1 MPRSASVIR
10 VGLVILVAFA
20 VLAVGIFLIGE
31 KNNLFSRKNRY
42 YIEFNSVS
50 GLKPGNPVQLNGV
63 DVGTVEKVVLPQNP
77 AEEHIQIWI
86 SVDAHYGERIR
97 GPVDPRLAS
106 TSGAGAPGSSQA
118 RIKTLG
124 LLGDKYI
131 DLSTGAPELP
141 AIPNEGQIP
150 AAQPTNVDA
159 LLASGEDVMDN
170 VVEISAS
177 LSTILGRMERG
188 EGLLGELTTDSE
200 SGRRLRSSIVGTT
213 EALERIANTI
223 ESGKGPLGR
232 LLNDKAMADQLAGSL
247 DRFESL
253 LTQAQE
259 GPGLAPALLNDP
271 TMKASFQDTLAQLNQ
286 VAKDLQGLTSGL
298 ETREGLL
305 PRLVYDEEYGRQVTG
320 KVQEIVDR
328 LSEASQKLTR
338 GEGTAAK
345 LLNDPQIFEA
355 VNDIVIG
362 VNESRILRWLIR
374 NRQKKGIERRYKDE
388 VKAIESEGGT
398 PPPLDKGPDLVE
410 EKPEEETPPPAETPE
425 PEATPPA
432 LTPDPSPSRPPGPP
446 GEGRVTA
453 QMSSPSVG
461 NEAEMN
467 GNKAGRHAPP
477 SPGGPGVRP
486 GEGLGV
492 RA

>member
-10 VGLVILVAFA
+10 VGLVILAAFA
-20 VLAVGIFLIGE
+20 VLSVGIFLIGE
-31 KNNLFSRKNRY
+31 KNNFFSRKNRY
-42 YIEFNSVS
+42 FIQFNSVS

-77 AEEHIQIWI
+77 TEEHIQIWI

-97 GPVDPRLAS
+97 GPVDPRIAS

-213 EALERIANTI
+213 EALERIATTI
-223 ESGKGPLGR
+223 ETGKGPLGR
-232 LLNDKAMADQLAGSL
+232 LLNDKAMADQIAGSL
-247 DRFESL
+247 DRFEAL
-253 LTQAQE
+253 LTQAQS

-286 VAKDLQGLTSGL
+286 VAKDLQGLTSDL
-298 ETREGLL
+298 ETKDGLL

-328 LSEASQKLTR
+328 LGEASRKLTQ
-338 GEGTAAK
+338 GQGTASM
-345 LLNDPQIFEA
+345 LLNDPQIYDA
-355 VNDIVIG
+355 VNDVIIG

-398 PPPLDKGPDLVE
+398 PPPLDKGPDVI
-410 EKPEEETPPPAETPE
+410 EEEEAPVEPPPAAATPE
-425 PEATPPA
+425 PEATPPTVE
-432 LTPDPSPSRPPGPP
+432 TPRGASRVGA
-446 GEGRVTA
+446 RV
-453 QMSSPSVG
+453 
-461 NEAEMN
+461 
-467 GNKAGRHAPP
+467 
-477 SPGGPGVRP
+477 
-486 GEGLGV
+486 
-492 RA
+492 